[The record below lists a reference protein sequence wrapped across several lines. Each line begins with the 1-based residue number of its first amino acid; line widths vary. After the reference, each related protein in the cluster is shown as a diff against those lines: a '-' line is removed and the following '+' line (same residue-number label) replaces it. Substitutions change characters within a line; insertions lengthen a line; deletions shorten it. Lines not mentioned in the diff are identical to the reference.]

1 MLVRIVGLGPG
12 DPGLLT
18 LGSLDA
24 LRASERA
31 VVLLAPGELTTYL
44 QAHGVK
50 LVHDLIPDP
59 ALFVRGSTDA
69 IASFAESLREPFD
82 SAQDDRAGPSI
93 PQDDNIAIGVPG
105 NPLSDF
111 PGLPQLLRALEARGV
126 RTEIVPGMPRDT
138 LSAAIAMPLVPLP
151 PGSAHHTWNDLIEIM
166 ARLRRSCPWDREQT
180 HRTLVPYLIEET
192 YEVVEA
198 IELGDEAALSE
209 ELGDLLLQIVFHA
222 QVASETGRFTSAD
235 VIDALSNKMIRRHP
249 HVFGEA
255 VIEDVDAQW
264 KNWERL
270 KAEESTGRKRTS
282 RLEGIPK
289 QLGALQRGQRM
300 QEKAAR
306 VGFDWPAVE
315 QILDKLVEELART
328 RRGAARQAGRSARA
342 RGARRRLLHAG
353 QSLARARHRRGG
365 GHARRERQVLQ
376 AVQFHGSPRRE
387 GRQIAFRYDAGRTR
401 GIVEAG
407 KDVTSIIRV
416 RMSAHDAHYGG
427 NLVDGARIL
436 QLFGDVA
443 TELLIRMDGDEG
455 LFAGYDSVEFL
466 APVRA
471 GDYIE
476 AEGRIESV
484 GNTSRKMTF
493 EARKVIAAQP
503 EIGDSAAEFL
513 SQPMVVCRASGT
525 CVTPK
530 NKKRK

>member
-24 LRASERA
+24 LRASESA
-31 VVLLAPGELTTYL
+31 IVLLAPGELTSYL
-44 QAHGVK
+44 QAQGVN
-50 LVHDLIPDP
+50 LAGDLIPDP

-69 IASFAESLREPFD
+69 IESFARVVTDGL
-82 SAQDDRAGPSI
+82 
-93 PQDDNIAIGVPG
+93 AIGVPG

-111 PGLPQLLRALEARGV
+111 PGLPQLLRALEDRGA

-138 LSAAIAMPLVPLP
+138 LSAAFAMPLVPLP

-198 IELGDEAALSE
+198 IELGDEAALAE

-235 VIDALSNKMIRRHP
+235 VIDALCNKMIRRHP

-315 QILDKLVEELART
+315 QILDKLVEELRELAEARRAKQDDPHVREELGDVFFT
-328 RRGAARQAGRSARA
+328 LVNLSRALGIDAEAAMREANDKFYKRFSFMEARAAKEGRS
-342 RGARRRLLHAG
+342 LSDMTLDELEELWK
-353 QSLARARHRRGG
+353 LAK
-365 GHARRERQVLQ
+365 
-376 AVQFHGSPRRE
+376 
-387 GRQIAFRYDAGRTR
+387 T
-401 GIVEAG
+401 
-407 KDVTSIIRV
+407 
-416 RMSAHDAHYGG
+416 
-427 NLVDGARIL
+427 
-436 QLFGDVA
+436 
-443 TELLIRMDGDEG
+443 
-455 LFAGYDSVEFL
+455 
-466 APVRA
+466 
-471 GDYIE
+471 
-476 AEGRIESV
+476 
-484 GNTSRKMTF
+484 
-493 EARKVIAAQP
+493 
-503 EIGDSAAEFL
+503 
-513 SQPMVVCRASGT
+513 
-525 CVTPK
+525 
-530 NKKRK
+530 